1 MLYRIECWKQD
12 GSLLYALETTCF
24 YQAHG
29 HYWGAEVNP
38 EIAEVVYKLDRH
50 DGKGMQ
56 ELDRRTTN
64 HN

>member
-1 MLYRIECWKQD
+1 MLYRIECLKKD
-12 GSLLYALETTCF
+12 GSLHYALETTCF
-24 YQAHG
+24 YQARG

-38 EIAEVVYKLDRH
+38 EIAEVVCKVDHH

-56 ELDRRTTN
+56 ELGRRTTN